1 MNNLNL
7 IGRLVR
13 DVELKVLKNS
23 DNHVVSFTIAV
34 DNYISKEEGKTTS
47 FIPCV
52 AFSKNAEIIA
62 KYVKKGDLVALSG
75 RLNQRS
81 YKDKS
86 DKTINVVE
94 VIVTNVDLIQPKKP
108 TNKSDEEDQ
117 EIPF

>member
-34 DNYISKEEGKTTS
+34 DNYTSKEEKTTS

-86 DKTINVVE
+86 DKTINVIE
-94 VIVTNVDLIQPKKP
+94 VIVTNVDLIQSKRPA
-108 TNKSDEEDQ
+108 NKSDEEDQ
-117 EIPF
+117 DIPF

>member
-34 DNYISKEEGKTTS
+34 DNYISKDEKTTS

-62 KYVKKGDLVALSG
+62 KYVKKGDLIALSG
-75 RLNQRS
+75 KLNQRS
-81 YKDKS
+81 YKNKEG
-86 DKTINVVE
+86 KEVNVIE
-94 VIVTNVDLIQPKKP
+94 VIVNNVDLIQPKKS
-108 TNKSDEEDQ
+108 TNKAEEDQ

>member
-23 DNHVVSFTIAV
+23 DNHVVSFTVAF
-34 DNYISKEEGKTTS
+34 DNYISKEEKTTS

-52 AFSKNAEIIA
+52 AFNKNAEIIA
-62 KYVKKGDLVALSG
+62 KYVKKGDLIALSG

-81 YKDKS
+81 YKNKEG
-86 DKTINVVE
+86 KEVNVIE
-94 VIVTNVDLIQPKKP
+94 VIVNNVDLIQPKKS
-108 TNKSDEEDQ
+108 TNKVDEEDQ

>member
-34 DNYISKEEGKTTS
+34 DNYISKEEKTTS

-62 KYVKKGDLVALSG
+62 KYVKKGDLVALAG

-81 YKDKS
+81 YQDKAG
-86 DKTINVVE
+86 KNVNIIE
-94 VIVTNVDLIQPKKP
+94 VIVNNVDLIQPKKS

-117 EIPF
+117 DIPF

>member
-34 DNYISKEEGKTTS
+34 DNYTSKEEKTTS

-62 KYVKKGDLVALSG
+62 KYVKKGDLIAIAG

-86 DKTINVVE
+86 DKTINVIE
-94 VIVTNVDLIQPKKP
+94 VIVTNVDLIQSKRSID
-108 TNKSDEEDQ
+108 KSDEEDQ

>member
-34 DNYISKEEGKTTS
+34 DNYINKEEKTTS

-52 AFSKNAEIIA
+52 AFNKNAEIIA

-81 YKDKS
+81 YKNKEG
-86 DKTINVVE
+86 KEVNVIE
-94 VIVTNVDLIQPKKP
+94 VIVNNVDLIQSKRS
-108 TNKSDEEDQ
+108 NHSDEEDQ

>member
-34 DNYISKEEGKTTS
+34 DNYSSKEEKTTS

-62 KYVKKGDLVALSG
+62 KYVKKGDLVAISG

-81 YKDKS
+81 YKDKN
-86 DKTINVVE
+86 DKTINVIE
-94 VIVTNVDLIQPKKP
+94 VIVTNVDLIQPKKS
-108 TNKSDEEDQ
+108 TNKENEEDP

>member
-34 DNYISKEEGKTTS
+34 DNYSSKEEKTTS

-62 KYVKKGDLVALSG
+62 KYVKKGDLVAISG

-81 YKDKS
+81 YKDKQ

-94 VIVTNVDLIQPKKP
+94 VIVTNVDLIQPKKS
-108 TNKSDEEDQ
+108 TNKENEEDQ

>member
-34 DNYISKEEGKTTS
+34 DNYISKEEKTTS

-62 KYVKKGDLVALSG
+62 KYVKKGDLVALAG

-81 YKDKS
+81 YKDKN
-86 DKTINVVE
+86 DKTINVIE
-94 VIVTNVDLIQPKKP
+94 VIVTNVDLIQPKKT
-108 TNKSDEEDQ
+108 TNKSDEEEQ
-117 EIPF
+117 EMPF

>member
-34 DNYISKEEGKTTS
+34 DNYTSKEEKTTS

-62 KYVKKGDLVALSG
+62 KYVKKGDLVALAG

-81 YKDKS
+81 YKDKQ
-86 DKTINVVE
+86 DKNINVIE
-94 VIVTNVDLIQPKKP
+94 VIVTNVDLIQPKNKT
-108 TNKSDEEDQ
+108 TNKTDEEDQ
-117 EIPF
+117 DMPF

>member
-34 DNYISKEEGKTTS
+34 DNYINKEEKTTS

-52 AFSKNAEIIA
+52 AFNKNAEIIA
-62 KYVKKGDLVALSG
+62 KYVKKGDLIGING

-81 YKDKS
+81 YKDKQ

-94 VIVTNVDLIQPKKP
+94 VIVNNVDLIQPKKS
-108 TNKSDEEDQ
+108 TSSEEDS

>member
-34 DNYISKEEGKTTS
+34 DNYSSKEEKTTS

-62 KYVKKGDLVALSG
+62 KYIKKGDLVALSG

-94 VIVTNVDLIQPKKP
+94 VIVTNVDLIQPKKSK
-108 TNKSDEEDQ
+108 NKANEEDQ